1 MLAPRLVRSPGC
13 ERATDTGKLAWMMK
27 QPTQYI
33 DAVMGSTDL
42 LLYNVEKVVLKFD
55 TDLQRFSW
63 LSLAVC
69 QDRLGNRLTEDT
81 FRDSL
86 LLLGGPYLPTFPPL
100 ERMGPKPVSIRDA
113 LGFLNSA
120 GRSVIQLCNSYR
132 DDPQFQA
139 LEYADRYKKAI
150 MSIRHHV
157 IMDDSGTVAPLDVS
171 RAPGDVHDFIGQR
184 LPEELSFYISRGI
197 LDPRV
202 PNWLTSGEMNIFLQP
217 GAEDSEYFRRLL
229 GDQLLPLWT
238 QSLTLLSN
246 SLNRYY
252 QVRTVTLKPWFGN
265 GRAINLKDEP
275 SVKDQ
280 LSPWKIAENALPDNV
295 RSQVCVNTD

>member
-1 MLAPRLVRSPGC
+1 MV
-13 ERATDTGKLAWMMK
+13 K

-42 LLYNVEKVVLKFD
+42 FLYNVEKIVLKFD
-55 TDLQRFSW
+55 TVQQRFSW
-63 LSLAVC
+63 LSLALC
-69 QDRLGNRLTEDT
+69 QDRLGSRLTDET

-100 ERMGPKPVSIRDA
+100 ERLSPKPVNLRDA
-113 LGFLNSA
+113 LNHLNPA
-120 GRSVIQLCNSYR
+120 GRSVVQLCNTYR
-132 DDPQFQA
+132 EDPQFQA
-139 LEYADRYKKAI
+139 MEYADRYKKAV
-150 MSIRHHV
+150 MSIKHHV
-157 IMDDSGTVAPLDVS
+157 IMEDSGIVTPLDIS
-171 RAPGDVHDFIGQR
+171 HAPGDVHEFMGQR

-202 PNWLTSGEMNIFLQP
+202 PNWLTSGEVNIFLQP
-217 GAEDSEYFRRLL
+217 GAEDSEYFRRLF
-229 GDQLLPLWT
+229 GDQLVPLWT

-252 QVRTVTLKPWFGN
+252 QVRAVTLKPWFGN
-265 GRAINLKDEP
+265 GRTINLKDEP

-280 LSPWKIAENALPDNV
+280 VAFWKIPEKALPDTV
-295 RSQVCVNTD
+295 TSQVKFMISGQHANTYGVNSHLFRAA